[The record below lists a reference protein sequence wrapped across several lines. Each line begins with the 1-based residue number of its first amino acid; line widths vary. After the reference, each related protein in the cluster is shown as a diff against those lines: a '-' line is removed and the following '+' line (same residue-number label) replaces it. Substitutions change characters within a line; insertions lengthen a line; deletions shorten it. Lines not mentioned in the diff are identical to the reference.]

1 MRDSPKMGRE
11 KHMMNSTKPLLLVLL
26 ALSGFA
32 ACGGHPARV
41 DLGVDVYLHPD
52 SAQPRDLILQSAI
65 RERLDQIA
73 AKRRDQV
80 YVRVFNLTA
89 FLSGAVK
96 DPCSKDE
103 AQRAAEATK
112 VTVEDSAGTG
122 QAIQAKHVEN
132 QVEVTSGKTCEAGSR

>member
-1 MRDSPKMGRE
+1 
-11 KHMMNSTKPLLLVLL
+11 MMNKIKLLLLILSALL
-26 ALSGFA
+26 CVA
-32 ACGGHPARV
+32 ACGGKPARV

-52 SAQPRDLILQSAI
+52 SAEPQDLILQAAI

-80 YVRVFNLTA
+80 HIRVFHLTA

-103 AQRAAEATK
+103 AHHAAETTS
-112 VTVEDSAGTG
+112 VTVEGGGAAGR
-122 QAIQAKHVEN
+122 AIQAKRVEN
-132 QVEVTSGKTCEAGSR
+132 QVEVTSGKTCEPGSR

>member
-1 MRDSPKMGRE
+1 
-11 KHMMNSTKPLLLVLL
+11 MMNKTKPLLLTLSALL
-26 ALSGFA
+26 CLA
-32 ACGGHPARV
+32 ACGGRPARV
-41 DLGVDVYLHPD
+41 ALGVDVYLHPD
-52 SAQPRDLILQSAI
+52 SAEPRDLILQAAI

-112 VTVEDSAGTG
+112 VTVEDGGGTG
-122 QAIQAKHVEN
+122 QAIQAKRVEN
-132 QVEVTSGKTCEAGSR
+132 QVEVTSSNTCETGSR

>member
-1 MRDSPKMGRE
+1 MRPPEDVQG
-11 KHMMNSTKPLLLVLL
+11 KHMLNNTKPLLLILL
-26 ALSGFA
+26 ALLGFA
-32 ACGGHPARV
+32 ACGGRPARV

-52 SAQPRDLILQSAI
+52 SAEPRDLILQAAI

-103 AQRAAEATK
+103 AHRAAEATR
-112 VTVEDSAGTG
+112 VTVEDGGGTG

-132 QVEVTSGKTCEAGSR
+132 QVEVTSGKTCDAGSR